1 MKTRKK
7 NSIKGEKNISRR
19 NFLTAS
25 AAGITA
31 FTIVPRYVLGGQG
44 YTAPSE
50 KLDVACIGISSRG
63 RANVAGV
70 SGENIVALCDV
81 DEKHAADSFEKYP
94 KAKKYHDFR
103 KMLEKQKNIDAV
115 VITTPDHTHA
125 VAAMMAIKM
134 GKHVYCEKPLTH
146 SVYEARR
153 LTEAARKHNVATQ
166 MGVQLHATEAL
177 RLLVEMLRAGVIG
190 KVHEVH
196 LWSNKSQNRL
206 MGTDR
211 PQQTPMVP
219 TTLDWDLW
227 LGPAPYRPYHPNYV
241 PSLWRA
247 WWDFGCG
254 RLGDMGCHIIDPA
267 FWALKLKYPK
277 TIEGHSSPFNSETFP
292 ITSVVRYEFDA
303 RGDMPP
309 VKIYWYSGGIYPWR
323 PNELEQ
329 ERNFPTQG
337 GLYIGEKGKIL
348 APHGAGP
355 RLIPESKMKGF
366 KPPQPFLPRG
376 LNHHEEWLQAC
387 KGGPKALANFD
398 YAGPLTEVI
407 LLGNVAIKTGKK
419 LTWDGPN
426 IRVTNI
432 PEANQYL
439 SRQYRQGWK
448 L

>member
-1 MKTRKK
+1 MKNRKK
-7 NSIKGEKNISRR
+7 NSTKGEKNISRR

-25 AAGITA
+25 AAGIAA
-31 FTIVPRYVLGGQG
+31 FTIIPRYVLGGQG
-44 YTAPSE
+44 YTPPSE
-50 KLDVACIGISSRG
+50 KLDIACIGIGGRG
-63 RANVAGV
+63 RGNVAGV

-115 VITTPDHTHA
+115 VVATPDHTHA
-125 VAAMMAIKM
+125 PAAMMAIKM

-177 RLLVEMLRAGVIG
+177 RLLVEMLQTGAIG

-196 LWSNKSQNRL
+196 LWSNKRQSRM

-211 PQQTPMVP
+211 PMKTPMVP

-277 TIEGHSSPFNSETFP
+277 TIEAHSTPFNNETFP
-292 ITSVVRYEFDA
+292 VASVVRYEFDA

-309 VKIYWYSGGIYPWR
+309 VTVHWYSGGIYPWR
-323 PNELEQ
+323 PPELEQ
-329 ERNFPTQG
+329 ERNFPKEG
-337 GLYIGEKGKIL
+337 GLYIGDKGKIL

-366 KPPQPFLPRG
+366 KPPEPFLPRG
-376 LNHHEEWLQAC
+376 LSHHQEWLQAC
-387 KGGPKALANFD
+387 KGG
-398 YAGPLTEVI
+398 
-407 LLGNVAIKTGKK
+407 
-419 LTWDGPN
+419 
-426 IRVTNI
+426 
-432 PEANQYL
+432 
-439 SRQYRQGWK
+439 SRWQISIMPARSQRSFS
-448 L
+448 

>member
-1 MKTRKK
+1 MKYREK
-7 NSIKGEKNISRR
+7 NSTKGEKNISRR

-25 AAGITA
+25 AAGIAA
-31 FTIVPRYVLGGQG
+31 FTIVPRYTLGGQG
-44 YTAPSE
+44 YTPPSE
-50 KLDVACIGISSRG
+50 KLDIACIGVSGRG
-63 RANVAGV
+63 RGNVAAV
-70 SGENIVALCDV
+70 SGENIVAMCDV
-81 DEKHAADSFEKYP
+81 DEKHAADSFDKYP

-115 VITTPDHTHA
+115 VVATPDHTHA

-153 LTEAARKHNVATQ
+153 LTEAARRHNVATQ

-177 RLLVEMLRAGVIG
+177 RLLVEMLQTGAIG

-196 LWSNKSQNRL
+196 LWSNKPQNRM
-206 MGTDR
+206 MGANR
-211 PQQTPMVP
+211 PKKTPMVP
-219 TTLDWDLW
+219 TTLDWGLW

-241 PSLWRA
+241 PYLWRA

-277 TIEGHSSPFNSETFP
+277 TIEGHSTPFNSETFP
-292 ITSVVRYEFDA
+292 IASVVRYEFDA

-309 VKIYWYSGGIYPWR
+309 VTVHWYSGGIYPWR
-323 PNELEQ
+323 PPELEQ
-329 ERNFPTQG
+329 ERNFPKEG

-355 RLIPESKMKGF
+355 KLIPESKMKGF
-366 KPPQPFLPRG
+366 KPPEPFLPRG
-376 LNHHEEWLQAC
+376 LNHHQEWLGAC
-387 KGGPKALANFD
+387 KGGPKPLANFD

-407 LLGNVAIKTGKK
+407 LLGNVAIRTGKK

-426 IRVTNI
+426 MQVTNI
-432 PEANQYL
+432 PEANQFL
-439 SRQYRQGWK
+439 SRQYRQGWT

>member
-1 MKTRKK
+1 
-7 NSIKGEKNISRR
+7 
-19 NFLTAS
+19 
-25 AAGITA
+25 
-31 FTIVPRYVLGGQG
+31 
-44 YTAPSE
+44 
-50 KLDVACIGISSRG
+50 
-63 RANVAGV
+63 
-70 SGENIVALCDV
+70 
-81 DEKHAADSFEKYP
+81 
-94 KAKKYHDFR
+94 
-103 KMLEKQKNIDAV
+103 
-115 VITTPDHTHA
+115 
-125 VAAMMAIKM
+125 
-134 GKHVYCEKPLTH
+134 
-146 SVYEARR
+146 
-153 LTEAARKHNVATQ
+153 
-166 MGVQLHATEAL
+166 
-177 RLLVEMLRAGVIG
+177 
-190 KVHEVH
+190 
-196 LWSNKSQNRL
+196 

-211 PQQTPMVP
+211 PMKTPMVP

-277 TIEGHSSPFNSETFP
+277 TIEAHSTPFNNETFP
-292 ITSVVRYEFDA
+292 VASVVRYEFDA

-309 VKIYWYSGGIYPWR
+309 VTVHWYSGGIYPWR
-323 PNELEQ
+323 PPELEQ
-329 ERNFPTQG
+329 ERNFPKEG
-337 GLYIGEKGKIL
+337 GLYIGDKGKIL

-366 KPPQPFLPRG
+366 KPPEPFLPRG
-376 LNHHEEWLQAC
+376 LNHHQEWLEAC

-407 LLGNVAIKTGKK
+407 LLGNVAIRTGKK

-426 IRVTNI
+426 MQITNI

-439 SRQYRQGWK
+439 SRQYRQGWT

>member
-1 MKTRKK
+1 MKTREK
-7 NSIKGEKNISRR
+7 NSTKGEKNISRR
-19 NFLTAS
+19 TFLTAS

-31 FTIVPRYVLGGQG
+31 FSIVPRYVLGGQG

-50 KLDVACIGISSRG
+50 KLDVACIGIGGRG
-63 RANVAGV
+63 RGDVAGV
-70 SGENIVALCDV
+70 AEENIVALCDV
-81 DEKHAADSFEKYP
+81 DEKHAADIFEKYP

-103 KMLEKQKNIDAV
+103 KMLEKHKNIDAV
-115 VITTPDHTHA
+115 VIATPDHTHA

-153 LTEAARKHNVATQ
+153 LTEAAREHNVATQ

-206 MGTDR
+206 MGTGR
-211 PQQTPMVP
+211 PKETPMVP

-267 FWALKLKYPK
+267 FWALKLKYPR
-277 TIEGHSSPFNSETFP
+277 TIEGQSTPFNNETFP
-292 ITSVVRYEFDA
+292 VATVVRYEFDA
-303 RGDMPP
+303 REDMPP

-323 PNELEQ
+323 PTELER

-337 GLYIGEKGKIL
+337 GLYIGDKGKIL

-366 KPPQPFLPRG
+366 KPPQPSLPRG

-407 LLGNVAIKTGKK
+407 LLGNVAIRTGKK
-419 LTWDGPN
+419 LIWDGPN
-426 IRVTNI
+426 MKVTNI
-432 PEANQYL
+432 PEANQHL

>member
-1 MKTRKK
+1 MKNREK
-7 NSIKGEKNISRR
+7 NSTKGEKNISRR

-25 AAGITA
+25 AAGIAA

-50 KLDVACIGISSRG
+50 KLDIACIGIGGRG
-63 RANVAGV
+63 RGNVAGV
-70 SGENIVALCDV
+70 SGENIVAMCDV

-115 VITTPDHTHA
+115 VVATPDHTHA
-125 VAAMMAIKM
+125 PAAMMAIKM

-153 LTEAARKHNVATQ
+153 LTEAAREHNVATQ

-177 RLLVEMLRAGVIG
+177 RLLVEMLRAGAIG

-206 MGTDR
+206 MGTNR
-211 PQQTPMVP
+211 PKQTPMVP

-277 TIEGHSSPFNSETFP
+277 TIEAHSTPFNSETFP
-292 ITSVVRYEFDA
+292 VASVVRYEFDA

-309 VKIYWYSGGIYPWR
+309 VTVHWYSGGIYPWR
-323 PNELEQ
+323 PPELEQ
-329 ERNFPTQG
+329 ERNFPKEG

-366 KPPQPFLPRG
+366 KPPEPFLPRG
-376 LNHHEEWLQAC
+376 LSHHQEWLQAC
-387 KGGPKALANFD
+387 KGGPKPLANFD

-407 LLGNVAIKTGKK
+407 LLGNVAIRTGKK

-426 IRVTNI
+426 MQVTNI
-432 PEANQYL
+432 PEANQFL
-439 SRQYRQGWK
+439 SRQYRQGWT